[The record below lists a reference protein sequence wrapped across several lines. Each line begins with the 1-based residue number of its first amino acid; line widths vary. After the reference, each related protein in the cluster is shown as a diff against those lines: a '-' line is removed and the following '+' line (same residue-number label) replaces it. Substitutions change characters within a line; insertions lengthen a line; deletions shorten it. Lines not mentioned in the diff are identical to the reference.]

1 MTDLYIFS
9 LVKVQV
15 IKKNSKEVL
24 EIKRSDNVR
33 TLHDIQRLWLMPL
46 TEEKQQ
52 NIQIKGKMYVFQQ
65 GRLIKESR
73 G

>member
-9 LVKVQV
+9 LVKVQA
-15 IKKNSKEVL
+15 IKKHSKEVL

-33 TLHDIQRLWLMPL
+33 TLHDIQRLWLTPL

>member
-33 TLHDIQRLWLMPL
+33 TLHDIQRLWL
-46 TEEKQQ
+46 TQRKS
-52 NIQIKGKMYVFQQ
+52 NKTFKS
-65 GRLIKESR
+65 KAKCTCSNR
-73 G
+73 GDL

>member
-33 TLHDIQRLWLMPL
+33 TLHDIQRLWLTPL